1 MANRYQGK
9 SISVAAIAYVANDTN
24 ALLAVD
30 WVKEFGIDPSLQ
42 IKYAKIIKASQGTRW
57 NDF

>member
-1 MANRYQGK
+1 M
-9 SISVAAIAYVANDTN
+9 SLNDTN

-57 NDF
+57 NDFFKGGWR